1 MQILA
6 DVLGLELRR
15 INTSDG
21 AGLGAVI
28 IAMTGCGVFV
38 SLKEA
43 CAKLIGDTDRF
54 VPDPSAHARYE
65 KKFAAFKEVYER
77 LK

>member
-1 MQILA
+1 M
-6 DVLGLELRR
+6 
-15 INTSDG
+15 
-21 AGLGAVI
+21 I
-28 IAMTGCGVFV
+28 IAMTGCGVFG

-54 VPDPSAHARYE
+54 VPDPSAHASYE